1 MAIHK
6 QILQWQAEHPTITW
20 IVWAIIWLVVLIVL
34 FKPSSTGALGH

>member
-6 QILQWQAEHPTITW
+6 QILEWQAEHPTITW

-34 FKPSSTGALGH
+34 CKPSSTGALGH